1 MIDLHIHLLPGVDD
15 GPESVDEALTM
26 CRRAAEDGC
35 TTLVATPHQ
44 RHEMWWNGDVVGLRG
59 LCEDLQGRLDEE
71 VDPAPRVLLG
81 AEVRVGEGLLD
92 ALEAGPDG
100 GVLQLGGSRYVLLE
114 LSRFVPEPDPAA
126 LVHELTIAGRRPIIA
141 HAEEI
146 GWLTDEPDLVE
157 DLVARGATIQITG
170 ANLQGAAGRRVQKRA
185 RTLLDR
191 GLVHFLASDAHNL
204 DRRPPGLSEAAATV
218 ARRWGEEVAALLTE
232 TNPRAVVEDRPLPP
246 PEEALKPSG
255 EETAHSGA

>member
-1 MIDLHIHLLPGVDD
+1 MIDLHIHLLPAVDD
-15 GPESVDEALTM
+15 GPESFDEAVTM

-44 RHEMWWNGDVVGLRG
+44 RHELWRNGDVGALRE
-59 LCEDLQGRLDEE
+59 LCEDLRTRVGAE

-92 ALEAGPDG
+92 ALDAGEEG
-100 GVLQLGGSRYVLLE
+100 GVLSLGGSRYVLLE

-126 LVHELTIAGRRPIIA
+126 LVHELTISGRRPIIA

-146 GWLTDEPDLVE
+146 GWLADDPDLVE
-157 DLVARGATIQITG
+157 DLVARGATVQITG
-170 ANLQGAAGRRVQKRA
+170 ANLQGAAGRRIQKRA
-185 RTLLDR
+185 RILLDR

-218 ARRWGEEVAALLTE
+218 ARWWGEEVAVLLTE
-232 TNPRAVVEDRPLPP
+232 ANPRAVVEDRPLPT
-246 PEEALKPSG
+246 PEEALAPAG
-255 EETAHSGA
+255 DDAADGPL